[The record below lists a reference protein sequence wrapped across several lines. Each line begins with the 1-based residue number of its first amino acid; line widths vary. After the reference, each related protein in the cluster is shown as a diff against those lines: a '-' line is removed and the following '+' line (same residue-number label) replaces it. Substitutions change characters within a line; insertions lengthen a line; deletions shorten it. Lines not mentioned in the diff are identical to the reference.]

1 MGSAP
6 EAKETP
12 QRACNARGGKNQQ
25 GLENTPI
32 ETAHLVCVKRA
43 EPVVLVL
50 RDLRELRDLRWSK
63 AEGAS

>member
-25 GLENTPI
+25 GTQNSPTQ
-32 ETAHLVCVKRA
+32 TAHLVCVKRA

-50 RDLRELRDLRWSK
+50 RALRDLRDLRWSK
-63 AEGAS
+63 VEGAS